1 MIAMMRQRW
10 PLVVAL
16 VMAAGVVVLDWRSTE
31 LFKWSFLGLSHDAWG
46 AMGTLLAVALALQL
60 FLNSRSALQ
69 RERRLV
75 RTAAQLR
82 EMSAELDR
90 LARTDSLTGIL
101 NRRAFFDLLGIE
113 FRRSRRYSRQL
124 SVLMLDLDNFKRVN
138 DQWGHPFGDYVLRS
152 TSQIVASNVRES
164 DIIGRYGGEEFAVA
178 LPETGP
184 EQAVIVAEK
193 LRRAIEVFA
202 FESDGLPLPQDAPLR
217 MTISIG
223 VSALPVDADH
233 DEFELIHRADRAL
246 YEAKRAGKNQVVL
259 FGQGMTSSGE
269 PVTPPRPDRA

>member
-1 MIAMMRQRW
+1 MLIIRQRW
-10 PLVVAL
+10 PLIVAL
-16 VMAAGVVVLDWRSTE
+16 ALGVVLAMLDRRRTE
-31 LFKWSFLGLSHDAWG
+31 LFDWSFLGLSHDAWG
-46 AMGTLLAVALALQL
+46 TIGTLLALALAVQL
-60 FLNSRSALQ
+60 FLNSRSALR

-82 EMSAELDR
+82 EVSAELDR
-90 LARTDSLTGIL
+90 LARTDSLTSIL

-138 DQWGHPFGDYVLRS
+138 DQWGHPFGDYVLRT

-184 EQAVIVAEK
+184 EQAVTVAEK

-202 FESDGLPLPQDAPLR
+202 FEADGLPRSEDAPLH

-223 VSALPVDADH
+223 VSTLPVDLDH

-259 FGQGMTSSGE
+259 FGKGMTSSGE
-269 PVTPPRPDRA
+269 PVSPPRPEPT

>member
-1 MIAMMRQRW
+1 
-10 PLVVAL
+10 
-16 VMAAGVVVLDWRSTE
+16 
-31 LFKWSFLGLSHDAWG
+31 
-46 AMGTLLAVALALQL
+46 
-60 FLNSRSALQ
+60 
-69 RERRLV
+69 
-75 RTAAQLR
+75 
-82 EMSAELDR
+82 
-90 LARTDSLTGIL
+90 
-101 NRRAFFDLLGIE
+101 
-113 FRRSRRYSRQL
+113 
-124 SVLMLDLDNFKRVN
+124 VLMLDLDNFKRVN

-202 FESDGLPLPQDAPLR
+202 FEADGLPRPEDAPLH

-223 VSALPVDADH
+223 VSALPVDLDH

-259 FGQGMTSSGE
+259 FGEGMTSRGE
-269 PVTPPRPDRA
+269 PVSPPRPEPA

>member
-1 MIAMMRQRW
+1 MPRIRQRW

-16 VMAAGVVVLDWRSTE
+16 VMAAVVVILDWRNPGWLE
-31 LFKWSFLGLSHDAWG
+31 WSLLGLSHDAWG
-46 AMGTLLAVALALQL
+46 TIGTLLAVALALQL

-82 EMSAELDR
+82 EVSAELDR

-113 FRRSRRYSRQL
+113 FRRSRRYSRHL

-152 TSQIVASNVRES
+152 ISQIIASSVRES

-184 EQAVIVAEK
+184 EQSVVVAEK

-202 FESDGLPLPQDAPLR
+202 FESDGLPPPEDAPLY

-223 VSALPVDADH
+223 VSALPVDAGH

-259 FGQGMTSSGE
+259 FGQGTISSGE
-269 PVTPPRPDRA
+269 PMTPPRPDRA

>member
-1 MIAMMRQRW
+1 MLMLRQRW
-10 PLVVAL
+10 PLIVAL
-16 VMAAGVVVLDWRSTE
+16 ALSVVLAMLDQRSIE
-31 LFKWSFLGLSHDAWG
+31 LFGWSFLGLSHDAWG
-46 AMGTLLAVALALQL
+46 AIGTLLALALAVQL

-82 EMSAELDR
+82 EVSAELDR

-202 FESDGLPLPQDAPLR
+202 FEADGLPRPEDAPLH

-223 VSALPVDADH
+223 VSALPVDLDH

-259 FGQGMTSSGE
+259 FGEGMTSRGE
-269 PVTPPRPDRA
+269 PVSPPRPEPA